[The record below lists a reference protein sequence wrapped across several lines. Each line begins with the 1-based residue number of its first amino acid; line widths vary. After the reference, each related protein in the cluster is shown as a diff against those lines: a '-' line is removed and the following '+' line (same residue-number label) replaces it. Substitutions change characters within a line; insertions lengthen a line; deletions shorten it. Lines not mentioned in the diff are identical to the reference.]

1 MATEISAKVL
11 KALAPL
17 ATKAKQDG
25 RQATMYLHLRPV
37 DDDEEGK
44 TVVEVT
50 NGRHFLRATM
60 PGAVDEALLLHQDD
74 AKRLKGDEVAL
85 FSSNRITRPFTK
97 DLLGDDRPRT
107 GEDEGIKWPE
117 GLAGVSVQGKASFS
131 IHPRRAAAVLMAF
144 HRLGV
149 QEVEVVLPKRK
160 GSLIGF
166 RGVVRAEDDDRVEV
180 EGGFLPADMFH
191 EIQPETPAEAP
202 AEAKEE

>member
-1 MATEISAKVL
+1 MT
-11 KALAPL
+11 
-17 ATKAKQDG
+17 D
-25 RQATMYLHLRPV
+25 
-37 DDDEEGK
+37 
-44 TVVEVT
+44 
-50 NGRHFLRATM
+50 GRHFLRATL
-60 PGAVDEALLLHQDD
+60 PGSVDEALLLHQDD

-107 GEDEGIKWPE
+107 GEDEGIKWPQ
-117 GLAGVSVQGKASFS
+117 GLAGVAVQGKASFS

-191 EIQPETPAEAP
+191 EIQPEPEAP
-202 AEAKEE
+202 AAEKEE